1 MKEMWKK
8 YKRQIQIGGGICLI
22 AALGIGGYVAA
33 NQDTTVQTKVETKQE
48 AKFSNQKIAKTNSKD
63 TASAKKTDP
72 KQDTGKKEE
81 TKSEKTAEKKE
92 TTAKKSE
99 NSDNKKSTEKAD
111 KKESV
116 KAEKETGKTESSSKP
131 EQKPSQPESK
141 PEQKPN
147 KPQTKPSQPESKPE
161 QKPSKP
167 EQKPSQPESKPEKP
181 QHTHTWQEKT
191 HTVNHPEV
199 GHNEQYVVKE
209 AWTETVTEDVYDPWD
224 CCNVCGADCT
234 ADPGGHAYQH
244 AIAGEG
250 GGHHTEYYKTVTR
263 TVEHPA
269 EYGTRY
275 VVDTPAWT
283 ETVSDGFF
291 CTGCGA
297 KK

>member
-22 AALGIGGYVAA
+22 AALGIGGYVVA
-33 NQDTTVQTKVETKQE
+33 NQDADVQTKVEAKQE
-48 AKFSNQKIAKTNSKD
+48 TQSSNQKVAKTNSKD
-63 TASAKKTDP
+63 TSSEKKMDTKQEAEKKTD
-72 KQDTGKKEE
+72 

-92 TTAKKSE
+92 TIAKKSE
-99 NSDNKKSTEKAD
+99 NSDNKNSVEKSD

-141 PEQKPN
+141 PEQSPS
-147 KPQTKPSQPESKPE
+147 KPQTKPE

-167 EQKPSQPESKPEKP
+167 
-181 QHTHTWQEKT
+181 QHTHTWEEVT
-191 HTVNHPEV
+191 HTINHEEV
-199 GHNEQYVVKE
+199 GHNEQYVIKE
-209 AWTETVTEDVYDPWD
+209 AWTETVTEDVYDPWE

-234 ADPGGHAYQH
+234 ADPSGHAKQH
-244 AIAGEG
+244 ALAGEG
-250 GGHHTEYYKTVTR
+250 GGHHIEYYKTVTR

-269 EYGTRY
+269 EYGTRW
-275 VVDTPAWT
+275 VVDQPAWT

-291 CTGCGA
+291 CSGCGT

>member
-92 TTAKKSE
+92 TIAKKSE
-99 NSDNKKSTEKAD
+99 NSDNKNSVEKSD

-141 PEQKPN
+141 PEQSPS
-147 KPQTKPSQPESKPE
+147 KPQTKPESKPE

-167 EQKPSQPESKPEKP
+167 
-181 QHTHTWQEKT
+181 QHTHTWEEVT
-191 HTVNHPEV
+191 HTINHEEV
-199 GHNEQYVVKE
+199 GHNEQYVIKE
-209 AWTETVTEDVYDPWD
+209 AWTETVTEDVYDPWE

-234 ADPGGHAYQH
+234 ADPWGHMFTH
-244 AIAGEG
+244 AENGEG
-250 GGHHTEYYKTVTR
+250 GGYHRVL
-263 TVEHPA
+263 
-269 EYGTRY
+269 
-275 VVDTPAWT
+275 
-283 ETVSDGFF
+283 
-291 CTGCGA
+291 
-297 KK
+297 

>member
-8 YKRQIQIGGGICLI
+8 YKRQIQITGGLCLI
-22 AALGIGGYVAA
+22 AALGIGGYVVV
-33 NQDTTVQTKVETKQE
+33 NQDADVQTKVEAKQE
-48 AKFSNQKIAKTNSKD
+48 TQSSNQKIAKTNSKD
-63 TASAKKTDP
+63 TSSEKKMDTKQEAEKKTD
-72 KQDTGKKEE
+72 

-92 TTAKKSE
+92 TIAKKSE
-99 NSDNKKSTEKAD
+99 NSDNKNSVEKSD
-111 KKESV
+111 KKESA

-141 PEQKPN
+141 PEQN
-147 KPQTKPSQPESKPE
+147 SSKPQTKPE

-167 EQKPSQPESKPEKP
+167 
-181 QHTHTWQEKT
+181 QHTHTWKEVT
-191 HTVNHPEV
+191 HTINHEEV
-199 GHNEQYVVKE
+199 GHNEQYVIKE

-234 ADPGGHAYQH
+234 ADPSGHMKQH
-244 AIAGEG
+244 ALAGEG
-250 GGHHTEYYKTVTR
+250 GGWHTEYYKTVTR

-269 EYGTRY
+269 EYGTRW
-275 VVDTPAWT
+275 VVDQPAWT

-291 CTGCGA
+291 CSGCGT

>member
-1 MKEMWKK
+1 MKAMWKK
-8 YKRQIQIGGGICLI
+8 YKRQIQITGGLCLI
-22 AALGIGGYVAA
+22 AVLGIGGYVVA
-33 NQDTTVQTKVETKQE
+33 NQDADVQTKVEAKQE
-48 AKFSNQKIAKTNSKD
+48 TQSSNQKIAKTNSKD
-63 TASAKKTDP
+63 TSSEKKMDTKQEAEKKTD
-72 KQDTGKKEE
+72 

-92 TTAKKSE
+92 TIAKKSE
-99 NSDNKKSTEKAD
+99 NSDNKNSVEKSD

-141 PEQKPN
+141 PEQNPS
-147 KPQTKPSQPESKPE
+147 KPQTKPESKPE
-161 QKPSKP
+161 QKPS
-167 EQKPSQPESKPEKP
+167 KP

-199 GHNEQYVVKE
+199 GHNEQYVIKE

-269 EYGTRY
+269 EYGTRW
-275 VVDTPAWT
+275 VVDQPAWT

-291 CTGCGA
+291 CSGCGT

>member
-48 AKFSNQKIAKTNSKD
+48 AKSSNQKIAKTDSKD
-63 TASAKKTDP
+63 TTSEKKTDT

-92 TTAKKSE
+92 TIAKKSE
-99 NSDNKKSTEKAD
+99 NSDNKNSVEKSD

-141 PEQKPN
+141 PEQNPS
-147 KPQTKPSQPESKPE
+147 KPQTKPESKPE
-161 QKPSKP
+161 QKP
-167 EQKPSQPESKPEKP
+167 EQKPSKP
-181 QHTHTWQEKT
+181 QHTHTWKEVT
-191 HTVNHPEV
+191 HTINHEEV
-199 GHNEQYVVKE
+199 GHNEQYVIKE
-209 AWTETVTEDVYDPWD
+209 AWTETVTEEVYDPWE
-224 CCNVCGADCT
+224 CCNVCGADIT
-234 ADPGGHAYQH
+234 ANVDEHIKQH
-244 AIAGEG
+244 MMNGEG
-250 GGHHTEYYKTVTR
+250 GRWHTEYYKTVTR

-269 EYGTRY
+269 EYGTRW
-275 VVDTPAWT
+275 VVDQPAWT

-291 CTGCGA
+291 CSGCGT

>member
-8 YKRQIQIGGGICLI
+8 YKRQIQITGGICLI
-22 AALGIGGYVAA
+22 AVLGIGGYVVA
-33 NQDTTVQTKVETKQE
+33 NQDAAVQTQTEMKKETKSSDQKIAKNDAKDASSDSEKKMDTKQE
-48 AKFSNQKIAKTNSKD
+48 AE
-63 TASAKKTDP
+63 KKTD
-72 KQDTGKKEE
+72 
-81 TKSEKTAEKKE
+81 TKSEKTAEKKD
-92 TTAKKSE
+92 TIAKKSE
-99 NSDNKKSTEKAD
+99 NSDNKTSVEKSD

-141 PEQKPN
+141 PEQNPS
-147 KPQTKPSQPESKPE
+147 KPQTKPESKPE
-161 QKPSKP
+161 QKPS
-167 EQKPSQPESKPEKP
+167 KP

-199 GHNEQYVVKE
+199 GHNEQYVIKE

-269 EYGTRY
+269 EYGTRW
-275 VVDTPAWT
+275 VVDQPAWT

-291 CTGCGA
+291 CSGCGT